1 MEFKVDDP
9 QWIQETI
16 EDYKFDPSKYELPF
30 TGKDEFGHNVMF
42 EVYSQYI
49 LQITFLE
56 DGRARYSQFYPDGR
70 IEETY
75 RR

>member
-1 MEFKVDDP
+1 MEFKLDDP

-16 EDYKFDPSKYELPF
+16 EDCNVNPDKYELPF

-42 EVYSQYI
+42 EVYTKHI
-49 LQITFLE
+49 IQITFLE
-56 DGRARYSQFYPDGR
+56 DGRARYTQFYPDGR